1 MAACWCRKRTLVSL
15 LALLLIGASAAVP
28 SPEHAVTLAR
38 TAIDRGD
45 FVHAQAFIEGV
56 LQVHGKRDSE
66 SVWMLRV
73 LLGEALSS
81 RGDGKRA
88 VEVLGFTLP
97 SKYARSEV
105 AVQHLIQRG
114 MALIVARRPVHAQEL
129 FVQAQAIAEK
139 HHPQIL
145 PDVYRAL
152 GTVDKKNR
160 DRHMRQAVSL
170 ARKHGRRAVEAK
182 VWAVLGYYDV
192 EAERFPEAIE
202 NLERARAIAEPA
214 GYLKTLQNAQGNLGW
229 AYTELGEYE
238 EAMELFRKAEATAQR
253 IGAKGDLVP
262 WLIQLG
268 ALSHQKRD
276 YAEAS
281 RYGRAALDVDP
292 HHPQASFA
300 YANLASAAIELGRFD
315 EARRY
320 NAAAKSRV
328 IEARIA
334 MHTGDHAAAEKLL
347 LDVIKNAK
355 ENSTIWEAQARLADV
370 YVRMGKTDS
379 ARKYY
384 AQAFDTVRAARA
396 AIDDKELRF
405 AFFNLVEE
413 ILDRYVDFLVAGN
426 DIDGA
431 LAVMERSRAESLEEG
446 REVAARLDPRAI
458 AKQNNAVILY
468 YWLGR
473 NKSYVFVVRPDGVK
487 VHDLRNS
494 DTNIERA
501 VAGHRKALF
510 VRHGGSE
517 RVQQTGTDLYSKLVA
532 PAGVPKGSRV
542 MIVSDGALHTLNFDT
557 VVPAPGRWWIEDV
570 IATQAASLR
579 LLHDRPAA
587 KPAGEPS
594 ILLVGNTPSPG
605 PAFPKLQYAQ
615 QEMSAIARLFPGP
628 RRKVLE
634 GAKATPAEYA
644 AASPGKYDYVHF
656 VAHGDATRRR
666 PLDSAVIL
674 APDAAGSYRLR
685 ARDVM
690 HQALTARLVTISS
703 CNSAGTRTYAG
714 EGVVGLAWAFQKAG
728 ADQVIASLWE
738 VNDSPTSQLM
748 EQMYRGIREGRDPAD
763 ALREAKLRF
772 IRARDVRR
780 HPRFWAPFVLYA
792 GR

>member
-1 MAACWCRKRTLVSL
+1 
-15 LALLLIGASAAVP
+15 VP

-45 FVHAQAFIEGV
+45 FVRAQAITEGA

-73 LLGEALSS
+73 LLGEALNSQ
-81 RGDGKRA
+81 GDGKRA

-114 MALIVARRPVHAQEL
+114 MALFIAGKPGMQEL
-129 FVQAQAIAEK
+129 FVRARAIAEK
-139 HHPQIL
+139 HQPQAL
-145 PDVYRAL
+145 ADVYRAL
-152 GTVDKKNR
+152 SVSDQANSE
-160 DRHMRQAVSL
+160 RHLRQAISL
-170 ARKHGRRAVEAK
+170 ARQHGRRFVEAK
-182 VWAVLGYYDV
+182 AWATLGHYDV
-192 EAERFPEAIE
+192 KAQRFREAVE
-202 NLERARAIAEPA
+202 NMERARAIAEPA
-214 GYLKTLQNAQGNLGW
+214 GYLMTLQNVQGNLGW

-238 EAMELFRKAEATAQR
+238 ESLELFRKAEATARR
-253 IGAKGDLVP
+253 IGAKRDLVP

-268 ALSHQKRD
+268 ALSYQKRN

-281 RYGRAALDVDP
+281 RYSRAALDVNP
-292 HHPQASFA
+292 QHPQAGYA

-315 EARRY
+315 EARRF
-320 NAAAKSRV
+320 NAAGLAAKEDSESKLLSRV

-334 MHTGDHAAAEKLL
+334 TQTGNHAGAERLL
-347 LDVIKNAK
+347 LDVINNAEK
-355 ENSTIWEAQARLADV
+355 KSTKWEAQARLADV

-379 ARKYY
+379 ARKSY
-384 AQAFDTVRAARA
+384 AKAFETVRDARA
-396 AIDDKELRF
+396 AIDDRELRF

-413 ILDRYVDFLVAGN
+413 ILDLYIDFLVAGN
-426 DIDGA
+426 RIEEA

-446 REVAARLDPRAI
+446 REVAARLDARAI
-458 AKQNNAVILY
+458 AKQNDAVILC

-473 NKSYVFVVRPDGVK
+473 NKSYVFVVHRDGVK

-494 DTNIERA
+494 DTNIEQA
-501 VAGHRKALF
+501 VAGYRKALF
-510 VRHGGSE
+510 VQHGGYE
-517 RVQQTGTDLYSKLVA
+517 RVQKTGAELYSMLVA

-557 VVPAPGRWWIEDV
+557 VVPAPGRWWIQDV
-570 IATQAASLR
+570 IVQQAASLQ
-579 LLHDRPAA
+579 LLHDRRAA
-587 KPAGEPS
+587 KPTGDPS
-594 ILLVGNTPSPG
+594 ILLVGNTPSPD

-615 QEMSAIARLFPGP
+615 QEMSAIARLFP
-628 RRKVLE
+628 RRTVLE
-634 GAKATPAEYA
+634 GAKATPAAYG
-644 AASPGKYDYVHF
+644 AASPGKHDYVHF

-674 APDAAGSYRLR
+674 APDATRSYRLL

-690 HQALTARLVTISS
+690 RTPLTARLVTISS

-738 VNDSPTSQLM
+738 VNDSVTSQLM
-748 EQMYRGIREGRDPAD
+748 EQMYRGIREGRDPAE
-763 ALREAKLRF
+763 ALREAKLTF
-772 IRARDVRR
+772 VRARDTRR

-792 GR
+792 GT